1 MKRSALQEQN
11 KLEKSQILASPWGH
25 SKKLLFYFVYED
37 SIENQEVLF
46 HGVWNVA
53 GRLVDWK
60 SSDKCDKDVSENI
73 CLEYV

>member
-11 KLEKSQILASPWGH
+11 KLEKSQILASAWGH
-25 SKKLLFYFVYED
+25 SKKLLFYFFYED

-53 GRLVDWK
+53 VRLVDWK
-60 SSDKCDKDVSENI
+60 RSNKCDKDVSENI